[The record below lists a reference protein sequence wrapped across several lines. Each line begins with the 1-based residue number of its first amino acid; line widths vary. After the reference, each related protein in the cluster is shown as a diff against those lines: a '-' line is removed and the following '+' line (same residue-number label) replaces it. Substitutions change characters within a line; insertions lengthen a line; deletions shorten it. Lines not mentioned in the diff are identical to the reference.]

1 MVALSGVLCA
11 LVTPLTPTGEVDLAG
26 LDRLLDRV
34 VRGGVAGICPVGST
48 GEGSRLTAEQRA
60 TVVARVRDRVPAELP
75 VIPTPGVANPPGI
88 PAEIDR
94 CAELGADAALVPP
107 PPHYALTDAELRDF
121 YRRLADTAAL
131 PVVIY
136 NFPKLTG
143 VPVPVEVV
151 RAVAGH
157 ERIAGIKDSGRDF
170 EYTTAVRYATAE
182 APGFALLTGSDTML
196 LATVLIGG
204 AGAVCGSANLVPELG
219 RDLYAAA
226 VAADLTRA
234 RVLQRQLFNVVAA
247 ARAAGFPAGWKAA
260 LELAGVCA
268 ATPAAPA
275 APLTGD
281 RLEALRGKLTALG
294 VPLSPTG

>member
-1 MVALSGVLCA
+1 MVELSGVLCA
-11 LVTPLTPTGEVDLAG
+11 LVTPLTPAGEVDLAG

-34 VRGGVAGICPVGST
+34 VRGGVAGVCPVGST
-48 GEGSRLTAEQRA
+48 GEGSRLTAAQRA
-60 TVVARVRDRVPAELP
+60 RVVARVRDRVPAGLP
-75 VIPTPGVANPPGI
+75 VVPTPGVANPPGI

-94 CAELGADAALVPP
+94 YAELGADAVLVPP
-107 PPHYALTDAELRDF
+107 PPHYALGGAELRDF
-121 YRRLADTAAL
+121 YQRLADTAAL

-136 NFPKLTG
+136 NFPNLTG
-143 VPVPVEVV
+143 VPVPVDVV

-157 ERIAGIKDSGRDF
+157 DRIAGIKDSSRDF
-170 EYTTAVRYATAE
+170 EYTTAVRYATAD

-226 VAADLTRA
+226 AAADLPRA
-234 RVLQRQLFNVVAA
+234 RVLQQRLFAVVAA
-247 ARAAGFPAGWKAA
+247 ARAAGFPTGWKAA
-260 LELAGVCA
+260 LELAGVCP

-275 APLTGD
+275 HPLAGPA
-281 RLEALRGKLTALG
+281 LEALHDQLTALG
-294 VPLSPTG
+294 VL